1 MRAATSKLSNRM
13 SITASRQPLTVII
26 YSTDAARRRSMLMAF
41 TASAALS
48 QERDQVIEVTAPD
61 QTGQFT
67 LRNGAVLLID
77 TGSPALDQAI
87 IEARAPSTV
96 MATFGDTRSDDP
108 QFDDHFGLPIK
119 QPGVDRFIPRARE
132 LAWLRSRAFSE
143 GSSVSSRDKLARLNR
158 IGTAL
163 SDIRVLK
170 DLLQVVLTEARNIMD
185 ADAGSIYIIESGV
198 GSGFSGRKVLGRAER
213 RTRAVA
219 VKRANLTTQ
228 VFSLR
233 FAAAQNDSCTIPF
246 EEIVFPANLE
256 SIAGYAAITGD
267 IVALDDVY
275 KLPPD
280 TPFKFNKFIDE
291 KYGYRTCSMLTL
303 PLKNTSDEVVGV
315 VQLINKKK
323 NPLDKLDLTG
333 TPTDNIEPFTDE
345 DVELATSLGSQAG
358 VAIENVRLMDAI
370 TNLFERF
377 VIACVQAVEQ
387 RDPATAGHSGRV
399 DRITMA
405 LADEV
410 NKAKEGVYGDELFS
424 DAEMVELHY
433 ASLLHDFGKIGVREH
448 VLTKAEKLYPA
459 QAQAIEF
466 RAAIVAR
473 ELKLDALEREARLF
487 ADGKPDDAALK
498 AIRDKLTADLAKLS
512 DDHLFVAKHIKPVFV
527 TDEAEARL
535 KQIHA
540 NPWKIGDDEFVL
552 INDEEY
558 HSLCTKRGTLN
569 AEERKE
575 IENHVADSWKFLKRI
590 PWTDDLSRVPEIAG
604 QHHEKMKGGGYPN
617 GVPAGE
623 TPLGSRLMAV
633 ADVFDSLTASDRPY
647 KPAIPLERAI
657 QILDSMAAEGDL
669 DPDVVN
675 LFKETKIWEKLKLK
689 LVRLSDATAEQKAA
703 R

>member
-1 MRAATSKLSNRM
+1 MRAATSRLSKR
-13 SITASRQPLTVII
+13 IPVTAAKQPLTFIV
-26 YSTDAARRRSMLMAF
+26 YSEDEVFRAAVMS
-41 TASAALS
+41 ALS
-48 QERDQVIEVTAPD
+48 NSPRFSRDRDQIIEVSAP
-61 QTGQFT
+61 GQRGTFS
-67 LRNGAVLLID
+67 LRNGAVLLLHS
-77 TGSPALDQAI
+77 GSTPLEQTLLED
-87 IEARAPSTV
+87 RAPSTV
-96 MATFGDTRSDDP
+96 LTTFGDEAIDDP
-108 QFDDHFGLPIK
+108 QFDDHFVLPLK
-119 QPGVDRFIPRARE
+119 QPGIDRFIPRARE

-143 GSSVSSRDKLARLNR
+143 GSSAASRDKLARLNR

-185 ADAGSIYIIESGV
+185 ADAGSIYIIESGR
-198 GSGFSGRKVLGRAER
+198 GTGFSGRKVLGRAER

-246 EEIVFPANLE
+246 EEFVFPANLE
-256 SIAGYAAITGD
+256 SIAGYAAITGE
-267 IVALDDVY
+267 IVALEDVY
-275 KLPPD
+275 SLPAD
-280 TPFKFNKFIDE
+280 TPYKFNNIIDK

-323 NPLDKLDLTG
+323 NPLNRLDLVGDPTG
-333 TPTDNIEPFTDE
+333 DIVPFSDE
-345 DVELATSLGSQAG
+345 DVELAASLGSQAG

-370 TNLFERF
+370 TSLFERF

-410 NKAKEGVYGDELFS
+410 NKAKQGPYADMLFS

-459 QAQAIEF
+459 QAQAIAF
-466 RAAIVAR
+466 RAKIIGL
-473 ELKLDALEREARLF
+473 ELKLDGLTREADQF
-487 ADGKPDDAALK
+487 VQGKPGADELQ
-498 AIRDKLTADLAKLS
+498 AIRDDVHQKLDKLKN
-512 DDHLFVAKHIKPVFV
+512 DYEFVAKHIKPIFV
-527 TDEAEARL
+527 TDEAEAHL
-535 KQIHA
+535 KQIHE
-540 NPWKIGDDEFVL
+540 NPWKIGDDRLVL

-558 HSLCTKRGTLN
+558 HSLCTRRGTLN
-569 AEERKE
+569 PEERKE

-590 PWTDDLSRVPEIAG
+590 PWTDDLVRVPEIAG
-604 QHHEKMKGGGYPN
+604 QHHEKMRGGGYPN
-617 GVPAGE
+617 GVPAAE

-657 QILDSMAAEGDL
+657 KILQSMADEGDL
-669 DPDVVN
+669 DPEVVK
-675 LFKETKIWEKLKLK
+675 LFIDTEIWVKLKLK
-689 LVRLSDATAEQKAA
+689 LVRLADATNEQKAA